1 MSTIEKITPSDEEL
15 EICAYIQKIISANGT
30 NDISWLR
37 YKKNSSNY
45 IDVSCLYTM
54 FKFKVAKKGKYFIVE
69 KKAVKGLD
77 LATEKCTDSEGG
89 NEYVRVFFEDP
100 SELDVFAEYIVRSYK
115 DCYKSMQ
122 SYLSNG
128 DRARKPALECI
139 EMLTIIEEDR
149 VEELIQAGKE
159 RAQNNKAAEL
169 EKLKEAEQKQREKEE
184 KKLAKE
190 LEKQKKAES
199 SAPNGE
205 TKRAGRGIIQMNDES
220 TIVNEFDTIAAAVR

>member
-1 MSTIEKITPSDEEL
+1 
-15 EICAYIQKIISANGT
+15 
-30 NDISWLR
+30 
-37 YKKNSSNY
+37 
-45 IDVSCLYTM
+45 
-54 FKFKVAKKGKYFIVE
+54 
-69 KKAVKGLD
+69 
-77 LATEKCTDSEGG
+77 
-89 NEYVRVFFEDP
+89 
-100 SELDVFAEYIVRSYK
+100 
-115 DCYKSMQ
+115 
-122 SYLSNG
+122 
-128 DRARKPALECI
+128 
-139 EMLTIIEEDR
+139 MLTIIEEDR

-220 TIVNEFDTIAAAVR
+220 TIVNEFDTIAAAVRETGVNSKSIRDAANGVQKHAGGFCWKYKEGKTEE